1 MAVFTAIATA
11 IVGAIATA
19 GTILGSTLLFNVVVG
34 VVAAGLGFATAK
46 LLGVFDP
53 PDMGPDPGVK
63 IQVAP
68 STDNKIG
75 VAFGRN
81 FMSGPI
87 TDVAITN
94 QNDTMQYCITLSE
107 YLEGATYTVNNI
119 YWGDARLNFSGASV
133 ISQYDPNATTNTD
146 WANKIRMRLYAGST
160 NSVDQIFPPTGT
172 KVNATTMMKHWATFG
187 TSHYTME
194 DLVFL
199 MIEVDY
205 DAENGLT
212 GLGAISVDLTCSID
226 NPGDAL
232 IRYLNNPVWGAGLSN
247 SFIDVTSITGTANTS
262 MKGYC
267 DEQISYTPNTGGSA
281 TIDRFQTNGYINTNR
296 PVLDNID
303 RICRNSN
310 NYFTF
315 DGKQGKFK
323 VVPNR
328 ALTTA
333 ELANCFVLNDDNI
346 VSKIGVQSTEL
357 YSLFNSVKVEFAD
370 QNRKD
375 QTNTIVVETPNSDRN
390 PGEQDNQLEYRSEL
404 VNNNIHAQT
413 LANIDLNQSRNGMV
427 VQLEGDFSTL
437 QIDAGD
443 VVKLTNS
450 IYGFTDELFR
460 VMLSK
465 EKLTAEGMITCEL
478 TLLQYNSD
486 IYNQPAITETEEEDD
501 PIDIPIIP
509 PIPPIIPP
517 GYLTNYFFNVS
528 QTSTSGSGTNALFTV
543 RANTSYPFA
552 YEDVFV
558 VSGGTGY
565 ATADTIT
572 VTGDTLRGQT
582 PANDLT
588 FQVAGVVGGVI
599 PVGVLN
605 ATQNITGNALLRGNA
620 SIYGG
625 VVDKDAI
632 APFGAGGQV
641 DTAPAANVNLASNTA
656 VFSNVAPVVPVDLAN
671 IENGKYTVLTN
682 ATPLGEL
689 PSTGVADY
697 GMRFGI
703 DVKFAN
709 NDIINNY
716 VSQGVGYQNFT
727 HIPTVVNSQGEF
739 EVTDEMVAANIRLEG
754 YNTLADVGGTPNTV
768 GFKNMK
774 YDMLRINKGE
784 LE

>member
-1 MAVFTAIATA
+1 MAVFTYIATTIVTAIA
-11 IVGAIATA
+11 GATFA
-19 GTILGSTLLFNVVVG
+19 GTLLGAVVIG
-34 VVAAGLGFATAK
+34 VIGAGLGFATAK

-63 IQVAP
+63 IQLAP

-94 QNDTMQYCITLSE
+94 SNDTMQYCITLSE
-107 YLEGATYTVNNI
+107 YIEGATYTVNNI
-119 YWGDARLNFSGASV
+119 YWGDTRLNFSGANV
-133 ISQYDPNATTNTD
+133 VSQYDPNATTTTD

-160 NSVDQIFPPTGT
+160 LSTDQVFPTSPKT
-172 KVNATTMMKHWATFG
+172 NATNHMAHWSTFG
-187 TSHYTME
+187 TNHYTME

-226 NPGDAL
+226 NPGDVL
-232 IRYLNNPVWGAGLSN
+232 IRYLNNTVWGAGLSN

-267 DEQISYTPNTGGSA
+267 DEQITYTPNTGGSA

-296 PVLDNID
+296 AVLENID

-328 ALTTA
+328 ALSST

-375 QTNTIVVETPNSDRN
+375 QTNTIVVETPSGDRN

-404 VNNNIHAQT
+404 VNNNIHAEN

-450 IYGFTDELFR
+450 VYGFSDELFR

-465 EKLTAEGMITCEL
+465 EKLIAEGMITCEL
-478 TLLQYNSD
+478 TLLQYNAD
-486 IYNQPAITETEEEDD
+486 IYNQPAITETDEEDD
-501 PIDIPIIP
+501 PIDIPVIP

-517 GYLTNYFFNVS
+517 IVFKNIIADVPSKSVTGTG
-528 QTSTSGSGTNALFTV
+528 TSCVCTVFKSLPDTYTTVFVTSSTPDFVIGDTVTLSGANLGGIDTIHDCTFTV
-543 RANTSYPFA
+543 DA
-552 YEDVFV
+552 
-558 VSGGTGY
+558 VSGGL
-565 ATADTIT
+565 IT
-572 VTGDTLRGQT
+572 
-582 PANDLT
+582 N
-588 FQVAGVVGGVI
+588 
-599 PVGVLN
+599 PVG
-605 ATQNITGNALLRGNA
+605 NISGTALVYDGD
-620 SIYGG
+620 IW
-625 VVDKDAI
+625 
-632 APFGAGGQV
+632 GGQIP
-641 DTAPAANVNLASNTA
+641 TAPLANLAVGTQIEDQPAANLAFSNTDVVKDIFTPRELDFKLSLDGLEPGDYSFVATGTPVGAIPASGTANFSLRANVVLEDIQGGFTATEFGSTLNNSADIPTNMTA
-656 VFSNVAPVVPVDLAN
+656 VQKLTIPADL
-671 IENGKYTVLTN
+671 
-682 ATPLGEL
+682 
-689 PSTGVADY
+689 STGNVVLRGKNTMDTNS
-697 GMRFGI
+697 GGQI
-703 DVKFAN
+703 
-709 NDIINNY
+709 
-716 VSQGVGYQNFT
+716 GFT
-727 HIPTVVNSQGEF
+727 N
-739 EVTDEMVAANIRLEG
+739 L
-754 YNTLADVGGTPNTV
+754 
-768 GFKNMK
+768 K
-774 YDMLRINKGE
+774 YDWIRINKGDIF
-784 LE
+784 